1 MATGSWPR
9 ATERAAAIEVLR
21 LLEDLERLVSDGRH
35 VPLTNK
41 VLVDEQRFAALV
53 EQLRAAVPEELRQV
67 RRLLQ
72 DRDRLLA
79 EARHEAER
87 IARHADEQLE
97 FMLQGNDAIQRAQRS
112 ADERLADARRQAEGL
127 CAEAEKY
134 ALDLLVAFE
143 REMQRQLAAVRKGL
157 STLERREPAAQ

>member
-1 MATGSWPR
+1 M
-9 ATERAAAIEVLR
+9 
-21 LLEDLERLVSDGRH
+21 SDGRH

-87 IARHADEQLE
+87 IARHAEEQLE
-97 FMLQGNDAIQRAQRS
+97 FMLQGNNAIQRAQRS

-157 STLERREPAAQ
+157 ATLERREPAAQ